1 MTTVAKTILSQ
12 LRIIDPIALFAW
24 GAKDFTDT
32 GKGLQFKTSGMTP
45 YKGFVRIN
53 YNEGQDLY
61 EIEFFRI
68 RKLEVKVDK
77 TVTEVYAEDMVGI
90 IDSFV
95 G

>member
-1 MTTVAKTILSQ
+1 MSTAKTILSQ
-12 LRIIDPIALFAW
+12 IKQFDPMALFAW
-24 GAKDFTDT
+24 GAKDLTDT
-32 GKGLQFKTSGMTP
+32 GNGLQFKTSGMTP
-45 YKGFVRIN
+45 YKGFVKIN
-53 YNEGQDLY
+53 YNAGQDLY

-77 TVTEVYAEDMVGI
+77 TVTEVYAEDMVRI

>member
-1 MTTVAKTILSQ
+1 MTIAKTILTQ
-12 LRIIDPIALFAW
+12 LRTLDRMALFAW

-32 GKGLQFKTSGMTP
+32 GTGLQFKTSGLTP
-45 YKGFVRIN
+45 YKGFVKIN
-53 YNEGQDLY
+53 YVQGQDLY

-68 RKLEVKVDK
+68 RKSEVKVDK
-77 TVTEVYAEDMVGI
+77 TVSEVYAEDMIGI

>member
-1 MTTVAKTILSQ
+1 MNIAQTILSQ
-12 LRIIDPIALFAW
+12 IKQIDPSALFAW
-24 GAKDFTDT
+24 GAKDLTNT
-32 GKGLQFKTSGMTP
+32 GTGLQFKTTGMTP
-45 YKGFVRIN
+45 WKGFVKIN

-68 RKLEVKVDK
+68 RKSEVKVDK
-77 TVTEVYAEDMVGI
+77 TVTEVYAEDMVHI